1 MASFRKLL
9 PVLAMLALVAVYT
22 VPAAAQGGSAFTCSN
37 SGGVPPTVRAEGYT
51 ELVGDIVL
59 NCSGTAGVV
68 PAAGINATV
77 QIFLTA
83 NITNLDTPLLILNEN
98 NLTAAPGT
106 LTVGPGGAISSVIW
120 PAVQVLAAG
129 STSSI
134 IRITNM
140 RADATTA
147 APGTVYIPGT
157 IVAYLSIT
165 GSTSVPINPSF
176 QTVAYVQNGL
186 GTVTVTPVNL
196 KQCLDSPMDDGEGG
210 IASSSLFTID
220 VSEGFPSAFKQ
231 QYDAVGRGGSV
242 DAPVDSTP
250 GAVYA
255 DEEGYIL
262 AAAGTGLATR
272 PTPLRM
278 VFNNIPTGATLYVQN
293 VVTGGG
299 LTATLWSPAASTGT
313 YTALTATGASATAVY
328 YVSGADPQLNT
339 FEFTGYLSY
348 TSNPGAGIPGT
359 SPAMTVNVGFDPGLA
374 TDIPRFKDTSV
385 AKTAATVN
393 ACVTNLLYPYVT
405 TAPGFDTGLAVSNTS
420 ADLPVADTLT
430 PSGPGQDGAC
440 SLYLFYADSTG
451 APATKTIMTPVV
463 KAGTTYAFSLFGG
476 DSANGITG
484 TSGAT
489 GYAIARCN
497 FQYGHGYAFVSPV
510 GTPVTGWAQGYLA
523 VVIPDLSNGT
533 RPPNPGAMAGSG
545 TGESLTP

>member
-1 MASFRKLL
+1 MASLRKLL

-22 VPAAAQGGSAFTCSN
+22 VPAAAQGGSAFTCTN

-68 PAAGINATV
+68 PAGGITASV
-77 QIFLTA
+77 QVFLTA
-83 NITNLDTPLLILNEN
+83 NITNLDHPLLILNEDVT
-98 NLTAAPGT
+98 TAQTGI
-106 LTVGPGGAISSVIW
+106 LTVGPGGAISSVMW
-120 PAVQVLAAG
+120 PSVQVLAAG

-134 IRITNM
+134 VRITNI

-157 IVAYLSIT
+157 IVGYLSIT
-165 GSTSVPINPSF
+165 GSTSVPISPSF

-186 GTVTVTPVNL
+186 GTVTVSPVNL
-196 KQCLDSPMDDGEGG
+196 KQCLDSPMEDGEG

-220 VSEGFPSAFKQ
+220 VSEGFPSAFRQ
-231 QYDAVGRGGSV
+231 QYDAVNRGGSV
-242 DAPVDSTP
+242 DAPVDSVP

-255 DEEGYIL
+255 DEEGFINADL
-262 AAAGTGLATR
+262 GTGLATR
-272 PTPLRM
+272 ATPIRL
-278 VFNNIPTGATLYVQN
+278 VFNNIPTGTTLSVQT
-293 VVTGGG
+293 VISAGG
-299 LTATLWSPAASTGT
+299 LTATLQPTVASPPT
-313 YTALTATGASATAVY
+313 YTALTATGSSATAVY
-328 YVSGADPQLNT
+328 WVSGVDPQLNT
-339 FEFTGYLSY
+339 LEFTGYLTY

-359 SPAMTVNVGFDPGLA
+359 SPAMTVNVGFDPGVA

-393 ACVTNLLYPYVT
+393 ACVTNLMWPYVT
-405 TAPGFDTGLAVSNTS
+405 TAPGFDTGLALSNTS

-451 APATKTIMTPVV
+451 APTTTTITTPVI

-476 DSANGITG
+476 DTANGIAG
-484 TSGAT
+484 VSGAT

-497 FQYGHGYAFVSPV
+497 FQYGHGYAFVSPL

-523 VVIPDLSNGT
+523 VVIPDLSDGT
-533 RPPNPGAMAGSG
+533 RPPNPGAMAGAGS
-545 TGESLTP
+545 GESLNP